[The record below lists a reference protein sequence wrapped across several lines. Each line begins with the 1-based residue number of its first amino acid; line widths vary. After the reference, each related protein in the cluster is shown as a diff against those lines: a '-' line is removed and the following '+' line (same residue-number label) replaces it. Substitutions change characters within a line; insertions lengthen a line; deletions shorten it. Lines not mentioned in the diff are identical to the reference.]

1 MKQLWA
7 PWRMAYIGGETPR
20 EEGCVFCVGEQTGRD
35 RERMILKRG
44 RHCFVIM
51 NKYPYSNGHLLIIPY
66 RHTADPEELTS
77 EERLELF
84 DLMVEAR
91 AVLKKTMHP
100 DGFNVGINLGR
111 CGGAGVAEHMHIH
124 IVPRWE
130 GDTNFMP
137 VFADVRV
144 IPQHIEAT
152 CELLREAFAEEEH

>member
-1 MKQLWA
+1 
-7 PWRMAYIGGETPR
+7 
-20 EEGCVFCVGEQTGRD
+20 
-35 RERMILKRG
+35 
-44 RHCFVIM
+44 
-51 NKYPYSNGHLLIIPY
+51 
-66 RHTADPEELTS
+66 
-77 EERLELF
+77 
-84 DLMVEAR
+84 MVEAR

-124 IVPRWE
+124 IVPRWD

-152 CELLREAFAEEEH
+152 CELLREAFAAKER